1 MKKILQVCC
10 DRFDIEDRLAEY
22 LPDLEYSI
30 EGSDL
35 EYTLIF
41 NDVTEKESEDIDTLF
56 EEEAY
61 NNDEMRL
68 AEMLVA
74 LATECGV
81 RIATAESCTGGL
93 IASSIVDI
101 PGCSEMYSE
110 GLVTYSNEAKVR
122 RLGVD
127 PATLQEFG
135 AVSAETAVEMANGL
149 LAQGADIGIS
159 VTGIAGPG
167 GGSNEKPVG
176 LVYIVVGSERHT
188 DVYRH
193 IFKGNRR
200 SVRRQS
206 ANMAMFYTIQH
217 LKNYY

>member
-1 MKKILQVCC
+1 
-10 DRFDIEDRLAEY
+10 
-22 LPDLEYSI
+22 
-30 EGSDL
+30 
-35 EYTLIF
+35 
-41 NDVTEKESEDIDTLF
+41 
-56 EEEAY
+56 
-61 NNDEMRL
+61 
-68 AEMLVA
+68 MLVA

-101 PGCSEMYSE
+101 PGCSEIYSE

-159 VTGIAGPG
+159 VTGIAGIRRQRQMCIRDR
-167 GGSNEKPVG
+167 
-176 LVYIVVGSERHT
+176 VYIAVGSERHT

>member
-101 PGCSEMYSE
+101 PGCSEIYSE

-159 VTGIAGPG
+159 VTGITRPRR
-167 GGSNEKPVG
+167 G
-176 LVYIVVGSERHT
+176 L
-188 DVYRH
+188 
-193 IFKGNRR
+193 
-200 SVRRQS
+200 
-206 ANMAMFYTIQH
+206 
-217 LKNYY
+217 